1 MAEPRILTVRPSAIE
16 VNKVLRNTYA
26 LLSMTLLWSAVT
38 AYIAIAMAAPYL
50 GLFTLLGF
58 FGLLYAVH
66 KTQNSLWGLFWV
78 FALTGFIGFSLG
90 PTIGSVLSLANG
102 GAIVAQSLAI
112 AAVAFLGLSIY
123 TVTTKRDFSFLAGF
137 LIVGAIIIVASWIV
151 SLFYYSTLFAQVM
164 AGICILFGSA
174 LILWETSAVV
184 RGDQT
189 NYISATVGIYVG
201 LYNIFGSLLLLFG
214 IGGDD

>member
-137 LIVGAIIIVASWIV
+137 LIVGAIIIVALWIV

-184 RGDQT
+184 RGEQT